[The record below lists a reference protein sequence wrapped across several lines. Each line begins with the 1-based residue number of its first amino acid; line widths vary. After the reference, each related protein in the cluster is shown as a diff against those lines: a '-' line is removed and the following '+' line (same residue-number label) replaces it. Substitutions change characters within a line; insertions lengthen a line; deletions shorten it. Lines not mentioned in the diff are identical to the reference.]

1 MPLYGMTIRTQKTV
15 IDGKTYGTS
24 ILNNILDITLCVNLL
39 RGVCTIHRKLRIL
52 RNFKRKTL
60 TVSDM
65 PMESVDL
72 SSVSV
77 SAAWHSRKH
86 SP

>member
-1 MPLYGMTIRTQKTV
+1 MTIRTQKTP
-15 IDGKTYGTS
+15 IEGETYGTS
-24 ILNNILDITLCVNLL
+24 ILNDILDITLSVNLL
-39 RGVCTIHRKLRIL
+39 RRVCTIHRELRIL

-72 SSVSV
+72 SSASV
-77 SAAWHSRKH
+77 VAA
-86 SP
+86 